1 MPSPFFA
8 AIAFLWQ
15 GRIHCNFKKIMLP
28 FVAMVFLWHRL
39 ICRNFNKIM
48 LPFVF
53 LLQGLFSCNVII
65 VVRYFFADY
74 VNKGG
79 VPRPFKDEIFVEI
92 VTKLILQSRT
102 KSTKEYLIISLR
114 DIMLALN
121 KEKWLNQKDQ
131 AKPHIIS
138 CSNSKQDKEDGSY
151 AFFLQLVNDPDT

>member
-53 LLQGLFSCNVII
+53 LLQGLFSCNFTITV
-65 VVRYFFADY
+65 
-74 VNKGG
+74 K
-79 VPRPFKDEIFVEI
+79 IFVEI

-102 KSTKEYLIISLR
+102 KSIKECLTVSLR

-138 CSNSKQDKEDGSY
+138 CSNSKQEKEDGSN